1 MLAARMRPVPITA
14 LSLCNGMGMTT
25 AEVLAGLL
33 AGRSGL
39 GPCPPEIGL
48 ATPEGTDRQHASVTV
63 GAMPGPL
70 PALPAALAAYDTRQ
84 GRIAALA
91 LHELER
97 PIARARERWGARR
110 VAVILGT
117 STGGIGA
124 SELAFAYHQAHGVLP
139 DWYDV
144 ETSHALDAALPVVC
158 AMTGLA
164 GPAYMLSTAC
174 SSSAKVFAAA
184 QRLIALGVCDAA
196 LVGGVDSLCQLTIRG
211 FAGLEVLSPAPC
223 RPFSSVRAGINIGE
237 GAALCLLER
246 EGEGPARLLAVGES
260 SDAFHMTSPHPEG
273 LGARMAMERAL
284 VAAGLAADQVDH
296 VNAHGTGTRQ
306 NDSAEGAAIAG
317 LFGPGMRVVATK
329 GYTGHMLGAA
339 GATEVGFTVLAI
351 AHGFVPASV
360 GALPVDPEIAVRV
373 TTELERV
380 ATRAAISNSFAFGG
394 SNVSVLVG
402 APG

>member
-25 AEVLAGLL
+25 AEVLAGLR

-48 ATPEGTDRQHASVTV
+48 AGAATV

-70 PALPAALAAYDTRQ
+70 PPLPAEFAAYDTRQ
-84 GRIAALA
+84 ARIAALA
-91 LHELER
+91 LAELAGPIER
-97 PIARARERWGARR
+97 AKARWGARR
-110 VAVILGT
+110 IAVILGT

-124 SELAFAYHQAHGVLP
+124 SELAYAHHQAHGVLP
-139 DWYDV
+139 AWYSV
-144 ETSHALDAALPVVC
+144 ETSHALDAVLPVVC
-158 AMTGLA
+158 GMTGLA

-184 QRLIALGVCDAA
+184 QRLMHLGVCDAA
-196 LVGGVDSLCQLTIRG
+196 LVGGVDSLCQLTLRG

-223 RPFSSVRAGINIGE
+223 RPFSALRAGINIGE

-246 EGEGPARLLAVGES
+246 EGEGLARLLAVGES

-273 LGARMAMERAL
+273 LGARLAMERAL
-284 VAAGLAADQVDH
+284 AGAGLSPREVDH

-306 NDSAEGAAIAG
+306 NDSAEGAAIAA

-329 GYTGHMLGAA
+329 GYTGHQLGAA
-339 GATEVGFTVLAI
+339 GATEVAFTALAI
-351 AHGFVPASV
+351 AHGFVPESV
-360 GALPVDPEIAVRV
+360 GAAPPDPEIAVRV
-373 TTELERV
+373 TTRFEQV
-380 ATRAAISNSFAFGG
+380 ITRAAISNSFAFGG

-402 APG
+402 APA